1 MLCPLNQ
8 ILTYNT
14 SSMCQNWS
22 LFHYSER
29 YHGRRPTPETFQ
41 NWPQW
46 KSTISVGD
54 GKKKSLLCC
63 RVLQYTERVRVP
75 SGNVS
80 GTNFPL
86 QNVPQMFRQMWGTRV
101 PSECL
106 SVKECILN
114 VLDSNK
120 PSLPSPEVPEMSSC
134 SHKWTKKCSHILCLR
149 TFSFLRVPNFLLSY
163 DTPRLHPH
171 SSNLVS
177 AFLLHRL
184 KGNLFQIFP
193 LIILRSV

>member
-1 MLCPLNQ
+1 MGEDQLQ
-8 ILTYNT
+8 R
-14 SSMCQNWS
+14 
-22 LFHYSER
+22 LFKNGPSE
-29 YHGRRPTPETFQ
+29 
-41 NWPQW
+41 
-46 KSTISVGD
+46 
-54 GKKKSLLCC
+54 SLLFQLEMEKKNPYFVVESYSTQKEWGCLVVMC
-63 RVLQYTERVRVP
+63 LEQTWANVRNT
-75 SGNVS
+75 G
-80 GTNFPL
+80 PL
-86 QNVPQMFRQMWGTRV
+86 R
-101 PSECL
+101 ECL
-106 SVKECILN
+106 RVKECILN

-193 LIILRSV
+193 LIF